1 MKKTFTSLLALAG
14 MVVGFT
20 LCSCGGGGGGGD
32 DEIVNLDGLEITSL
46 TSTETSMNF
55 TKASANYYVLQLSF
69 GGSTS
74 DGHFLVKGFTPGSQP
89 RVVGAISLTANSD
102 VRAAANWLGLPPDS
116 NLTFSIPDEI
126 ELTMTFGS
134 KTSGQGTM
142 TRKGKVLIW
151 SGNPLIPSK
160 SIDLATGEIRGV
172 DAEGNEGDIID
183 GGTPEI
189 KVDLVSSFHYENAS
203 GMMKK

>member
-20 LCSCGGGGGGGD
+20 LCSCGGGGGGN

-46 TSTETSMNF
+46 TSTETSMQF
-55 TKASANYYVLQLSF
+55 TKASANYYALQLSF
-69 GGSTS
+69 GGSNS

-134 KTSGQGTM
+134 KTSGTGSM

-172 DAEGNEGDIID
+172 DAEGNEGDVID

-189 KVDLVSSFHYENAS
+189 EVDLETSFHYENAS
-203 GMMKK
+203 GMLKK